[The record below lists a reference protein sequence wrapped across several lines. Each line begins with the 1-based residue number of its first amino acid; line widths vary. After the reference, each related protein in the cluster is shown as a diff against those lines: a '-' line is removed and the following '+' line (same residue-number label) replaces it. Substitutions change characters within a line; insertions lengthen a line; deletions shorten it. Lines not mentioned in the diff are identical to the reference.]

1 MGGLAS
7 FYAPGLPFQMA
18 SPYSLKIFLP
28 EGDPDGVR
36 TIEKSNWT
44 GHGLVFPRALLSEA
58 KKRKE
63 LKRTG
68 IYVLVGQDEDSALPH
83 VYIGEGDPVLGRLES
98 HFVKKDFWTM
108 CVSFT
113 SKDES
118 LNKAHIQ
125 YIESRLVELAGHAKR
140 CVLEN
145 GNKPDQPSMSESD
158 MADAETFLSEMLL
171 CFPALG
177 LGMFTRSAA
186 KATTASNHLVMSAKG
201 VKAQGQEMPN
211 GFLVKAGSFAVIEDT
226 PAIPERIRNLR
237 QYLVKEGV
245 LSPDGNAYVFKQDYL
260 FGSWSAAASAV
271 LARSASG
278 PFNWKAKEEISKK

>member
-1 MGGLAS
+1 M
-7 FYAPGLPFQMA
+7 PT
-18 SPYSLKIFLP
+18 PYSLKIFLP

-125 YIESRLVELAGHAKR
+125 YIESRLVELGGHAKR

-177 LGMFTRSAA
+177 LGMFTRFVA
-186 KATTASNHLVMSAKG
+186 KAATASNLLVMSAKG

-226 PAIPERIRNLR
+226 PAIPERVRNLR

-245 LSPDGNAYVFKQDYL
+245 ITPDGGAYVFKQDYL
-260 FGSWSAAASAV
+260 FSSWSAAASV
-271 LARSASG
+271 ILARSASG

>member
-1 MGGLAS
+1 
-7 FYAPGLPFQMA
+7 MA
-18 SPYSLKIFLP
+18 APYSLKVFLP

-36 TIEKSNWT
+36 TIEKTNWT

-68 IYVLVGQDEDSALPH
+68 VYVLVGQAEDSALPQ
-83 VYIGEGDPVLGRLES
+83 VYVGEGDPVLGRLES
-98 HFVKKDFWTM
+98 HFAKKDFWTL

-125 YIESRLVELAGHAKR
+125 YIEARLIELAGQAKR

-186 KATTASNHLVMSAKG
+186 KPLPSNNLLAMSAKG
-201 VKAQGQEMPN
+201 VKAQGVELPN
-211 GFLVKAGSFAVIEDT
+211 GFLVKAGSHAVIEDT
-226 PAIPERIRNLR
+226 PAIPERTRNLR
-237 QYLVKEGV
+237 EYLLKEGV
-245 LSPDGNAYVFKQDYL
+245 LAPQGGVYAFQQDYL
-260 FGSWSAAASAV
+260 FGSSSAAASV
-271 LARSASG
+271 ILARSASG
-278 PFNWKAKEEISKK
+278 PFNWKTN

>member
-1 MGGLAS
+1 
-7 FYAPGLPFQMA
+7 MA
-18 SPYSLKIFLP
+18 APYSLKIFLP

-68 IYVLVGQDEDSALPH
+68 VYVLVGQDEDSALPQ

-98 HFVKKDFWTM
+98 HSAKKDFWTM

-125 YIESRLVELAGHAKR
+125 YIESRLVEIAGLAKR

-145 GNKPDQPSMSESD
+145 GNTPEQPSMSESD
-158 MADAETFLSEMLL
+158 MADAETFLTEMLL
-171 CFPALG
+171 CYPALG
-177 LGMFTRSAA
+177 LGMFTRPAVKAA
-186 KATTASNHLVMSAKG
+186 PEGDFFAMSAKG
-201 VKAQGQEMPN
+201 VKAQGLEMPN
-211 GFLVKAGSFAVIEDT
+211 GFLVKAGSHAVIEDT
-226 PAIPERIRNLR
+226 PAIPERTRNLR
-237 QYLVKEGV
+237 QYLLKEGV
-245 LSPDGNAYVFKQDYL
+245 IAPEGSVFAFQQDYL
-260 FGSWSAAASAV
+260 FNSSSAAASV
-271 LARSASG
+271 ILARSASG
-278 PFNWKAKEEISKK
+278 PFNWKTP

>member
-1 MGGLAS
+1 MPA
-7 FYAPGLPFQMA
+7 
-18 SPYSLKIFLP
+18 PYSLKIFLP

-177 LGMFTRSAA
+177 LGMFTRSVA
-186 KATTASNHLVMSAKG
+186 KAATAGNLLVMSAKG

-226 PAIPERIRNLR
+226 PAIPERVRNLR

-245 LSPDGNAYVFKQDYL
+245 IAPDVGAYVFKQDYL
-260 FGSWSAAASAV
+260 FSSWSAAASV
-271 LARSASG
+271 ILARSASG
-278 PFNWKAKEEISKK
+278 PFNWKKSR